1 MAIDAFLE
9 AVTEHISR
17 ALAYVDTGVQLPS
30 ATREGFNPA
39 RALMRGGKRTRARLV
54 RAGMLA
60 AEPVPTASLQERAA
74 MLAAGVEL
82 FQLAALIHDDVVD
95 HSPTRRGVPAYHV
108 ALEETHARR
117 SWRGDSADFG
127 RSAAVV
133 LGDALLGSAVSL
145 AAQAAADAP
154 AVMTRFARM
163 ITSVGWGQYLDLRSE
178 VQPLRA
184 AETAQR
190 EAMEVISLK
199 TVGYSAVDPLL
210 MGALLGGAGTEM
222 TDVLESFARPF
233 GVAFQLQ
240 DDALG
245 VFGDPAETGKPAG
258 GDLAE
263 GKHTVLLALTR
274 ERATS
279 AQMRAIDA
287 LAGSKPTTAQ
297 VERARRVITECGA
310 QRAHEALIARYEA
323 AARSVLTAIPEPARG
338 TLASFLDGLSGR
350 SR

>member
-9 AVTEHISR
+9 AVTGHIRR

-108 ALEETHARR
+108 ALEETHARQ

-127 RSAAVV
+127 R
-133 LGDALLGSAVSL
+133 SAVSL

-222 TDVLESFARPF
+222 TDALESFARPF

-245 VFGDPAETGKPAG
+245 VFGDPTETGKPAG

-263 GKHTVLLALTR
+263 GKRTVLLALTR

-287 LAGSKPTTAQ
+287 LAGSEPTTAQ
-297 VERARRVITECGA
+297 VERARHVITECGA
-310 QRAHEALIARYEA
+310 QAAHKALIARYEA
-323 AARSVLTAIPEPARG
+323 AARAALTAIPEPARG